1 MGICDFGTG
10 TPNPLLRPNQTVR
23 APNYLDR
30 SRNQQIP
37 FVPKSDVAPRQQARV
52 FQFWRQAKRCPIS
65 GPQRA
70 GLTSAARAYQNP
82 FFGTKS
88 FSYCLQT
95 YLGVAELIANQIEL
109 NIAIDVLSS
118 FAPTR

>member
-37 FVPKSDVAPRQQARV
+37 FVPKATSLLDSRLAFFNFGVEQ
-52 FQFWRQAKRCPIS
+52 S
-65 GPQRA
+65 GVQ
-70 GLTSAARAYQNP
+70 
-82 FFGTKS
+82 
-88 FSYCLQT
+88 
-95 YLGVAELIANQIEL
+95 
-109 NIAIDVLSS
+109 
-118 FAPTR
+118 